1 MFAAEYEPDTDTG
14 RRRTTRLPADAVGAV
29 QHDGLE
35 RALCKVVSV
44 SALGVRI
51 QTYTPLRRGMAIWL
65 TLPEVGR
72 VAAQVRWA
80 EEFTAGCEFRVP
92 LSAKQFATLST
103 IAI

>member
-1 MFAAEYEPDTDTG
+1 MFAAEYEPDTETG

-35 RALCKVVSV
+35 RALCKVLSI

-51 QTYTPLRRGMAIWL
+51 QTYTPLRRGMAICL
-65 TLPEVGR
+65 TLPEIGR
-72 VAAQVRWA
+72 VPAHVRWA
-80 EEFTAGCEFRVP
+80 DDFTAGCEFRTA
-92 LSAKQFATLST
+92 LSAKQFAALSG

>member
-1 MFAAEYEPDTDTG
+1 MFAAEYEPDKDSG
-14 RRRTTRLPADAVGAV
+14 RRRTSRLPAVADGAV

-35 RALCKVVSV
+35 RALCKVVSI

-65 TLPEVGR
+65 TLPAIGR
-72 VAAQVRWA
+72 VAAEVRWA
-80 EEFTAGCEFRVP
+80 EDFTAGCEFRTA
-92 LSAKQFATLST
+92 LSAKQYEALSD